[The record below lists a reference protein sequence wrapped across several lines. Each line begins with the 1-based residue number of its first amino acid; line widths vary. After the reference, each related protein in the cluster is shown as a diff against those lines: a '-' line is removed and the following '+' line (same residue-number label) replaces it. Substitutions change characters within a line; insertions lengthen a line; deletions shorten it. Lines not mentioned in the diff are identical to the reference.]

1 MASNLKSL
9 RELKAFDGEK
19 YSAEIPRDEPL
30 KQKCDHKDI
39 KMITGTRLQCK
50 CGIGFRGTNIQK
62 LYIKLTA
69 T

>member
-19 YSAEIPRDEPL
+19 YSVEMHRDEPI
-30 KQKCDHKDI
+30 KNTCNHKDI

-50 CGIGFRGTNIQK
+50 CGVGYRGANIQK
-62 LYIKLTA
+62 LYKLLT